1 MTIMI
6 MIPRVKGFRT
16 SQDLAGT
23 LNQRNRGPNQKRTKK
38 KRIFFI
44 CCRVRLFDFLLNL
57 DLWAFATWARNHFFD
72 IRPSCPNLIGL
83 NISRVTLIF

>member
-38 KRIFFI
+38 REFFSFVVASDFSIFYS
-44 CCRVRLFDFLLNL
+44 
-57 DLWAFATWARNHFFD
+57 T
-72 IRPSCPNLIGL
+72 
-83 NISRVTLIF
+83 